1 MQCTASTN
9 ETVTHQLSLSNYI
22 PNCILKFYKI
32 LPLPPVH
39 HTTPDNP
46 GDAQCNNRK
55 GR

>member
-22 PNCILKFYKI
+22 SNCILKFYKT

-39 HTTPDNP
+39 LKTPGNP
-46 GDAQCNNRK
+46 NNNQCDDRK
-55 GR
+55 GW